1 MRALLEIGLP
11 SEPLKIIACCARC
24 FAREGGLPVR
34 PVKKKAPRATR
45 GEWRMFLVK
54 QRDCGVPPMVVR
66 SGARELVLRRAPV
79 HKVRM
84 KPCERQ
90 ALP

>member
-1 MRALLEIGLP
+1 M
-11 SEPLKIIACCARC
+11 KARHTT
-24 FAREGGLPVR
+24 RRVR
-34 PVKKKAPRATR
+34 P
-45 GEWRMFLVK
+45 MFLVK
-54 QRDCGVPPMVVR
+54 QRDRRLLSYGRAVWC
-66 SGARELVLRRAPV
+66 RELVLRRSPV